1 MGRISQ
7 TFERLQNTHERALI
21 PYVTA
26 GDPDLEM
33 TKTLVREMVRRGG
46 DLIEIGVPFS
56 DPLADGPIIQRASQ
70 RALRGGTTLRTIL
83 QAVSELRRDV
93 DVPLVLMT
101 YYNPVFRYGE
111 EAFVADALDA
121 GVDGIIVPDLPPEE
135 AQTLMELTTDTPL
148 DLIFLAAPTSTAA
161 RLALISEASRGF
173 IYYVSR
179 LGTTGVRD
187 QLADDLRMMLE
198 KVRASTSQ
206 PIVVGFGVST
216 PEHVR
221 LVAELADGVVVAS
234 AILRLIEDLGNR
246 EDRLEHIG
254 DFVAAL
260 KAATRLLPAE
270 LRLPAS

>member
-1 MGRISQ
+1 MSRISH
-7 TFERLQNTHERALI
+7 TFEHLQKTHERALI

-46 DLIEIGVPFS
+46 DIIEIGVPFS

-70 RALRGGTTLRTIL
+70 RALQGGTTLRKIL
-83 QAVSELRRDV
+83 QTVSELRHNV

-101 YYNPVFRYGE
+101 YYNPVLRYGK

-135 AQTLMELTTDTPL
+135 GQSLMELTTDTPL
-148 DLIFLAAPTSTAA
+148 EMIFLAAPTSTSA

-187 QLADDLRMMLE
+187 QLADDLRIMLE
-198 KVRASTSQ
+198 KVRASTSK
-206 PIVVGFGVST
+206 PIAVGVGVST

-221 LVAELADGVVVAS
+221 LVAELADGVVVGS
-234 AILRLIEDLGNR
+234 AILKLIEELEDR
-246 EDRLEHIG
+246 ADRLEHVG

-260 KAATRLLPAE
+260 KAATRVLPAE

>member
-1 MGRISQ
+1 MSRISQ
-7 TFERLQNTHERALI
+7 TFEHLQKTHERALI

-33 TKTLVREMVRRGG
+33 TKRLVREMVRRGG
-46 DLIEIGVPFS
+46 DIIEIGVPFS

-70 RALRGGTTLRTIL
+70 RALQGGTTLLKIL
-83 QAVSELRRDV
+83 QTVSELRHDV

-135 AQTLMELTTDTPL
+135 GQSLLELTTDTPL
-148 DLIFLAAPTSTAA
+148 EMIFLAAPTSTSA

-187 QLADDLRMMLE
+187 QLADDLRIMLE
-198 KVRASTSQ
+198 KVRASTSK
-206 PIVVGFGVST
+206 PIAVGVGVST

-221 LVAELADGVVVAS
+221 LVAELADGVVVGS
-234 AILRLIEDLGNR
+234 AILKLIEDLEDR
-246 EDRLEHIG
+246 ADRLEHVG

-260 KAATRLLPAE
+260 KAATRVLPAE

>member
-1 MGRISQ
+1 MGRITQ
-7 TFERLQNTHERALI
+7 TFDRLATTHERALI

-26 GDPDLEM
+26 GDPDLGM
-33 TKTLVREMVRRGG
+33 TKALVREMVRCGG
-46 DLIEIGVPFS
+46 DIIEIGVPFS

-70 RALRGGTTLRTIL
+70 RALRQGTTVRKIL
-83 QAVSELRRDV
+83 QTVRELRRDL

-101 YYNPVFRYGE
+101 YYNPVLRYGE

-135 AQTLMELTTDTPL
+135 AQSLIELTVDTPL
-148 DLIFLAAPTSTAA
+148 DMIFLAAPTSTAA
-161 RLALISEASRGF
+161 RLALISEASQGF

-187 QLADDLRMMLE
+187 QLADDLRLMLGRL
-198 KVRASTSQ
+198 RATSAK
-206 PIVVGFGVST
+206 PIAVGFGVST

-234 AILRLIEDLGNR
+234 AILKLMEDLGDR
-246 EDRLEHIG
+246 ADRLEHVG
-254 DFVAAL
+254 DFVTAL
-260 KAATRLLPAE
+260 KAATRVPPAE
-270 LRLPAS
+270 LRLPTP

>member
-1 MGRISQ
+1 MSRISQ
-7 TFERLQNTHERALI
+7 TFEYLQKTHERALI
-21 PYVTA
+21 PYVMA

-33 TKTLVREMVRRGG
+33 TKRLVREMVRRGG
-46 DLIEIGVPFS
+46 DIIEIGVPFS

-70 RALRGGTTLRTIL
+70 RALQAGTTLRKIL
-83 QAVSELRRDV
+83 RSVSELRHDI

-111 EAFVADALDA
+111 EAFVADVLDA

-135 AQTLMELTTDTPL
+135 GQSLMELTTDTPL
-148 DLIFLAAPTSTAA
+148 DMIFLAAPTSTSA
-161 RLALISEASRGF
+161 RLALISEASQGF

-187 QLADDLRMMLE
+187 QLAGDLRMMLE
-198 KVRASTSQ
+198 KVRASTSK
-206 PIVVGFGVST
+206 PIAVGVGVST

-221 LVAELADGVVVAS
+221 LVAELADGVVVGS
-234 AILRLIEDLGNR
+234 AILKLIEDLEDR
-246 EDRLEHIG
+246 VDRLEHVG

-260 KAATRLLPAE
+260 KAATRVLPAE

>member
-1 MGRISQ
+1 MSRISH
-7 TFERLQNTHERALI
+7 TFEHLQKTHERALI

-33 TKTLVREMVRRGG
+33 TKRLVREMVRRGG
-46 DLIEIGVPFS
+46 DIIEIGVPFS

-70 RALRGGTTLRTIL
+70 RALQGGTTLRKIL
-83 QAVSELRRDV
+83 QTVSELRHNV

-101 YYNPVFRYGE
+101 YYNPVLRYGK

-135 AQTLMELTTDTPL
+135 GQSLMELTTDTPL
-148 DLIFLAAPTSTAA
+148 EMIFLAAPTSTSA

-187 QLADDLRMMLE
+187 QLADDLRIMLE
-198 KVRASTSQ
+198 KVRASTSK
-206 PIVVGFGVST
+206 PIAVGVGVST

-221 LVAELADGVVVAS
+221 LVAELADGVVVGS
-234 AILRLIEDLGNR
+234 AILKLIEELEDR
-246 EDRLEHIG
+246 ADRLEHVG

-260 KAATRLLPAE
+260 KAATRVLPAE

>member
-1 MGRISQ
+1 MSRISQ
-7 TFERLQNTHERALI
+7 TFEHLQKTHERALI

-46 DLIEIGVPFS
+46 DIIEIGVPFS

-70 RALRGGTTLRTIL
+70 RALQRGTTLRKIL
-83 QAVSELRRDV
+83 QTVSELRHEV

-101 YYNPVFRYGE
+101 YYNPVLRYGE

-135 AQTLMELTTDTPL
+135 GQSLMELAIDTPL
-148 DLIFLAAPTSTAA
+148 EMIFLAAPTSTSA

-187 QLADDLRMMLE
+187 QLADDLQMMLA
-198 KVRASTSQ
+198 KVRASTDK
-206 PIVVGFGVST
+206 PVAVGFGVST

-221 LVAELADGVVVAS
+221 LVAKMADGVVVAS
-234 AILRLIEDLGNR
+234 AILRLMEGVPSR
-246 EDRLEHIG
+246 EAMLEQVG
-254 DFVAAL
+254 EFVSAL
-260 KAATRLLPAE
+260 KAATRLA
-270 LRLPAS
+270 A

>member
-1 MGRISQ
+1 MSRISQ
-7 TFERLQNTHERALI
+7 TFEHLQKTHERALI

-33 TKTLVREMVRRGG
+33 TKRLVHEMVRRGG
-46 DLIEIGVPFS
+46 DIIEIGVPFS

-70 RALRGGTTLRTIL
+70 RALQGGTTLRKIL
-83 QAVSELRRDV
+83 QTVSELRHDV

-101 YYNPVFRYGE
+101 YYNPVLRYGE
-111 EAFVADALDA
+111 KAFVADALDA
-121 GVDGIIVPDLPPEE
+121 GVAGIIVPDLPPEE
-135 AQTLMELTTDTPL
+135 GQSLMELTTDTPL
-148 DLIFLAAPTSTAA
+148 EMIFLAAPTSTSA

-187 QLADDLRMMLE
+187 HLADDLRIMLE
-198 KVRASTSQ
+198 KVRASTSK
-206 PIVVGFGVST
+206 PIAVGVGVST

-221 LVAELADGVVVAS
+221 LVAELADGVVVGS
-234 AILRLIEDLGNR
+234 AILKLIEDLEDR
-246 EDRLEHIG
+246 ADRLEHVG
-254 DFVAAL
+254 DFVAVL
-260 KAATRLLPAE
+260 KAATRVLPAE

>member
-7 TFERLQNTHERALI
+7 TFERLRRAHERALI

-70 RALRGGTTLRTIL
+70 RALRGGTTLRKIL
-83 QAVSELRRDV
+83 GLVHELRRDV
-93 DVPLVLMT
+93 DAPLILMT
-101 YYNPVFRYGE
+101 YYNPIFRYGE

-121 GVDGIIVPDLPPEE
+121 GVDGVIVPDLPPEE
-135 AQTLMELTTDTPL
+135 AQALAGLTAGTPL
-148 DLIFLAAPTSTAA
+148 DVIFLAAPTSTAA
-161 RLALISEASRGF
+161 RLARLSEASQGF
-173 IYYVSR
+173 IYYLSR

-187 QLADDLRMMLE
+187 RLADDLCSGLE
-198 KVRASTSQ
+198 QVRASTAK
-206 PIVVGFGVST
+206 PVAVGIGVST

-221 LVAELADGVVVAS
+221 LVAEMADGVVVGS
-234 AILRLIEDLGNR
+234 AIVKLIEDLQGR
-246 EDRLEHIG
+246 DDGVHRVG
-254 DFVAAL
+254 DFIAAL
-260 KAATRLLPAE
+260 KAETRPVPLEP
-270 LRLPAS
+270 RLPAS

>member
-1 MGRISQ
+1 MSRISQ
-7 TFERLQNTHERALI
+7 TFEHLQKTHERALI

-33 TKTLVREMVRRGG
+33 TKRLVREMVRRGA
-46 DLIEIGVPFS
+46 DIIEIGVPFS

-70 RALRGGTTLRTIL
+70 RALQGGTTLRKIL
-83 QAVSELRRDV
+83 QTVSELRHDI

-135 AQTLMELTTDTPL
+135 GQSLMEFTTDTPL
-148 DLIFLAAPTSTAA
+148 EMIFLAAPTSTSA

-187 QLADDLRMMLE
+187 HLADDLRIMLE
-198 KVRASTSQ
+198 KVRASTSK
-206 PIVVGFGVST
+206 PIAVGVGVST

-221 LVAELADGVVVAS
+221 LVAELADGVVVGS
-234 AILRLIEDLGNR
+234 AILKLIEDLEDR
-246 EDRLEHIG
+246 ADRLEHVG
-254 DFVAAL
+254 DFVAVL
-260 KAATRLLPAE
+260 KAATRVLPAE

>member
-7 TFERLQNTHERALI
+7 TFERLRKIHERALI

-26 GDPDLEM
+26 GDPNLDM

-70 RALRGGTTLRTIL
+70 RALQEGTTLRKIL
-83 QAVSELRRDV
+83 HMVGELRPEV
-93 DVPLVLMT
+93 DVPLVLLT

-111 EAFVADALDA
+111 EAFVADAMDA

-135 AQTLMELTTDTPL
+135 AQTLMDLTANTPL
-148 DLIFLAAPTSTAA
+148 DMIFLAAPTSTSA
-161 RLALISEASRGF
+161 RLALIAEASRGF

-187 QLADDLRMMLE
+187 QLDADLRMMLE
-198 KVRASTSQ
+198 KVRASTSE

-221 LVAELADGVVVAS
+221 LVAELADGIVVAS
-234 AILRLIEDLGNR
+234 AILKLMEDLADR
-246 EDRLEHIG
+246 KDRLEHVG

-260 KAATRLLPAE
+260 KAGTRLAPVE
-270 LRLPAS
+270 PQPPAS

>member
-1 MGRISQ
+1 MSRISQ
-7 TFERLQNTHERALI
+7 TFEHLQKTHERALI

-33 TKTLVREMVRRGG
+33 TKRLVREMVRRGG
-46 DLIEIGVPFS
+46 DIIEIGVPFS

-70 RALRGGTTLRTIL
+70 RALQGGATLRKIL
-83 QAVSELRRDV
+83 QTVSELRHDV

-101 YYNPVFRYGE
+101 YYNPVLHYGE

-135 AQTLMELTTDTPL
+135 GQSLMELTTDTPL
-148 DLIFLAAPTSTAA
+148 EMIFLAAPTSTSA

-187 QLADDLRMMLE
+187 QLADDLRIMLE
-198 KVRASTSQ
+198 KVRASTSK
-206 PIVVGFGVST
+206 PIAVGFGVST

-221 LVAELADGVVVAS
+221 LVADLADGVVVAS
-234 AILRLIEDLGNR
+234 AILKLMEDL
-246 EDRLEHIG
+246 EDRTDRLDHVG

-260 KAATRLLPAE
+260 KAATRVPPAE

>member
-1 MGRISQ
+1 MSRISQ
-7 TFERLQNTHERALI
+7 TFEHLQKTHERALI

-33 TKTLVREMVRRGG
+33 TKRLVREMVRRGG
-46 DLIEIGVPFS
+46 DIIEIGVPFS

-70 RALRGGTTLRTIL
+70 RALQGGATLRKIL
-83 QAVSELRRDV
+83 QTVSELRHDV

-101 YYNPVFRYGE
+101 YYNPVLHYGE

-135 AQTLMELTTDTPL
+135 GQSLMELTTDTPL
-148 DLIFLAAPTSTAA
+148 EMIFLAAPTSTSA

-187 QLADDLRMMLE
+187 QLADDLRIMLE
-198 KVRASTSQ
+198 KVRASTSK
-206 PIVVGFGVST
+206 PIAVGVGVST

-221 LVAELADGVVVAS
+221 LVAELADGVVVGS
-234 AILRLIEDLGNR
+234 AILKLIEDLKDR
-246 EDRLEHIG
+246 VDRLEHVG

-260 KAATRLLPAE
+260 KAATRVLPAE

>member
-1 MGRISQ
+1 MSRISQ
-7 TFERLQNTHERALI
+7 TFEYLHKIHERALI

-33 TKTLVREMVRRGG
+33 TKRLVREMVRRGG
-46 DLIEIGVPFS
+46 DIIEIGVPFS

-70 RALRGGTTLRTIL
+70 RALQRGTTLRKIL
-83 QAVSELRRDV
+83 QTVSELRHEV

-135 AQTLMELTTDTPL
+135 GQSLLELTTDTPL
-148 DLIFLAAPTSTAA
+148 DVIFLAAPTSTSA

-173 IYYVSR
+173 VYYVSR

-187 QLADDLRMMLE
+187 QLADDLRLMLE
-198 KVRASTSQ
+198 QLRTSTSK
-206 PIVVGFGVST
+206 PITVGFGVST

-234 AILRLIEDLGNR
+234 AILKLMEDLGDR
-246 EDRLEHIG
+246 ADRLEHVG

-260 KAATRLLPAE
+260 KAATRVPPAE

>member
-1 MGRISQ
+1 MSRISQ
-7 TFERLQNTHERALI
+7 TFEYLQKTHERALI

-33 TKTLVREMVRRGG
+33 TKRLVREMVRRGG
-46 DLIEIGVPFS
+46 DIIEIGVPFS

-70 RALRGGTTLRTIL
+70 RALQGGTTLRKIL
-83 QAVSELRRDV
+83 QTVSELRHEV

-101 YYNPVFRYGE
+101 YYNPVLRYGE

-135 AQTLMELTTDTPL
+135 GQSIIELTTDTPL
-148 DLIFLAAPTSTAA
+148 EMIFLAAPTSTSA

-187 QLADDLRMMLE
+187 HLADDLRIMLE
-198 KVRASTSQ
+198 KVRASTSK
-206 PIVVGFGVST
+206 PIAVGVGVST

-221 LVAELADGVVVAS
+221 LVAELADGVVVGS
-234 AILRLIEDLGNR
+234 AILKLIEDLEDR
-246 EDRLEHIG
+246 ADRLEHVG
-254 DFVAAL
+254 DFVAVL
-260 KAATRLLPAE
+260 KAATRVLPAE

>member
-1 MGRISQ
+1 MSRISQ
-7 TFERLQNTHERALI
+7 TFEYLHKIHERALI

-33 TKTLVREMVRRGG
+33 TKRLIREMVRRGG
-46 DLIEIGVPFS
+46 DIIEIGVPFS

-70 RALRGGTTLRTIL
+70 RALQRGTTLHKIL
-83 QAVSELRRDV
+83 QTVSELRHDV

-101 YYNPVFRYGE
+101 YYNPVLRYGE

-135 AQTLMELTTDTPL
+135 GQSLIELTTDTTL
-148 DLIFLAAPTSTAA
+148 DMIFLAAPTSTSA

-173 IYYVSR
+173 VYYVSR

-187 QLADDLRMMLE
+187 QLADDLRLMLE
-198 KVRASTSQ
+198 RLRTSTSK
-206 PIVVGFGVST
+206 PITVGFGVST

-221 LVAELADGVVVAS
+221 LVADLADGVVVAS
-234 AILRLIEDLGNR
+234 AILKLMEDLGDR
-246 EDRLEHIG
+246 ADRLEHVG

-260 KAATRLLPAE
+260 KAATRVPPPE

>member
-1 MGRISQ
+1 MSRIRQ
-7 TFERLQNTHERALI
+7 TFEHLQKTHERALI

-33 TKTLVREMVRRGG
+33 TKRLVREMVRRGG
-46 DLIEIGVPFS
+46 DIIEIGVPFS

-70 RALRGGTTLRTIL
+70 RALQGGTTLRKIL
-83 QAVSELRRDV
+83 QTVSELRHEV

-135 AQTLMELTTDTPL
+135 GQSIIELTTDTPL
-148 DLIFLAAPTSTAA
+148 EMIFLAAPTSTSA

-187 QLADDLRMMLE
+187 HLADDLRIMLE
-198 KVRASTSQ
+198 KVRASTLK
-206 PIVVGFGVST
+206 PIAVGVGVST

-221 LVAELADGVVVAS
+221 LVAELADGVVVGS
-234 AILRLIEDLGNR
+234 AILKLIEDLEDR
-246 EDRLEHIG
+246 ADRLEHVG
-254 DFVAAL
+254 DFVAVL
-260 KAATRLLPAE
+260 KAATRVLPAE

>member
-7 TFERLQNTHERALI
+7 TFERLRKAHERALI

-26 GDPDLEM
+26 GDPDLET
-33 TKTLVREMVRRGG
+33 TKTLVREMVRNGG

-56 DPLADGPIIQRASQ
+56 DPLADGPIVQRASQ
-70 RALRGGTTLRTIL
+70 RALQGGTTLRKIL
-83 QAVSELRRDV
+83 QMVSELRRDI
-93 DVPLVLMT
+93 DIPLILMT

-121 GVDGIIVPDLPPEE
+121 GVDGVIIPDLPPEE
-135 AQTLMELTTDTPL
+135 AQTLMNLTAGTPL
-148 DLIFLAAPTSTAA
+148 NLIFLAAPTSTAA

-198 KVRASTSQ
+198 KVRASTAQ
-206 PIVVGFGVST
+206 PIAVGFGVST

-234 AILRLIEDLGNR
+234 AILKLIEDLGER
-246 EDRLEHIG
+246 QDRLEHIG

-260 KAATRLLPAE
+260 KAATRLPAAE

>member
-1 MGRISQ
+1 MSRISQ
-7 TFERLQNTHERALI
+7 TFEYLHKIHERALI

-33 TKTLVREMVRRGG
+33 TKRLVREMVRRGG
-46 DLIEIGVPFS
+46 DIIEIGVPFS

-70 RALRGGTTLRTIL
+70 RALQGGTTLRKIL
-83 QAVSELRRDV
+83 QTVSELRHEV

-101 YYNPVFRYGE
+101 YYNPVLRYGE
-111 EAFVADALDA
+111 EAFVADALGA

-135 AQTLMELTTDTPL
+135 GQSLMDLTTDTPL
-148 DLIFLAAPTSTAA
+148 DMIFLAAPTSTSA

-173 IYYVSR
+173 VYYVSR

-187 QLADDLRMMLE
+187 QLADDLRLMLE
-198 KVRASTSQ
+198 QLRTSTSK
-206 PIVVGFGVST
+206 PITVGFGVST

-221 LVAELADGVVVAS
+221 LVADLADGVVVAS
-234 AILRLIEDLGNR
+234 AILKLMEDLGDR
-246 EDRLEHIG
+246 ADRLEHVG

-260 KAATRLLPAE
+260 KAATRVPPAE

>member
-1 MGRISQ
+1 VGRISQ
-7 TFERLQNTHERALI
+7 TFERLQKTHERALI

-33 TKTLVREMVRRGG
+33 TKTLVRELVRCGG

-70 RALRGGTTLRTIL
+70 RALQGGTTLRKIL
-83 QAVSELRRDV
+83 QMVSELRRDV

-135 AQTLMELTTDTPL
+135 AQTLIDLTDDTPL
-148 DLIFLAAPTSTAA
+148 DLIFLAAPTSTSA

-187 QLADDLRMMLE
+187 QLADDLRLMLE
-198 KVRASTSQ
+198 NLRASTAK
-206 PIVVGFGVST
+206 PIAVGFGVST

-234 AILRLIEDLGNR
+234 AILKLMEDL
-246 EDRLEHIG
+246 EDQADRLEHVG

-260 KAATRLLPAE
+260 KTATRVPPAE

>member
-1 MGRISQ
+1 MSRISQ
-7 TFERLQNTHERALI
+7 TFEYLQKTHERALI

-33 TKTLVREMVRRGG
+33 TKRLVREMVRRGG
-46 DLIEIGVPFS
+46 DIIEIGVPFS

-70 RALRGGTTLRTIL
+70 RALQGGTTLRKIL
-83 QAVSELRRDV
+83 QTVSELRHEV

-135 AQTLMELTTDTPL
+135 GQSLMEFTTDTPL
-148 DLIFLAAPTSTAA
+148 EMIFLAAPTSTSA
-161 RLALISEASRGF
+161 RLALISEASQGF

-187 QLADDLRMMLE
+187 HLADDLRIMLE
-198 KVRASTSQ
+198 KVRASTSK
-206 PIVVGFGVST
+206 PIAVGVGVST

-221 LVAELADGVVVAS
+221 LVAELADGVVVGS
-234 AILRLIEDLGNR
+234 AILKLIEDLEDR
-246 EDRLEHIG
+246 ADRLEHVG
-254 DFVAAL
+254 DFVAVL
-260 KAATRLLPAE
+260 KAATRVLPAE

>member
-1 MGRISQ
+1 
-7 TFERLQNTHERALI
+7 LI

-26 GDPDLEM
+26 GDPDLE
-33 TKTLVREMVRRGG
+33 TTQRLVREMVRRGG
-46 DLIEIGVPFS
+46 DIVEIGVPFS

-70 RALRGGTTLRTIL
+70 RALQGGTSVRKIL
-83 QAVSELRRDV
+83 QTVSELRRDV

-111 EAFVADALDA
+111 AAFVADALAA

-135 AQTLMELTTDTPL
+135 AQPLIDLTVDSPL
-148 DLIFLAAPTSTAA
+148 DLIFLAAPTSTTA
-161 RLALISEASRGF
+161 RLALIAEASQGF

-187 QLADDLRMMLE
+187 QLADDLRLMLE
-198 KVRASTSQ
+198 QLRVATSK
-206 PIVVGFGVST
+206 PIAVGFGVST

-234 AILRLIEDLGNR
+234 AILKLMEDLGDQA
-246 EDRLEHIG
+246 DRLEHVG
-254 DFVAAL
+254 DFVATL
-260 KAATRLLPAE
+260 KAATRVLPAE